1 MQTLRWF
8 AVVRPS
14 RPIRL
19 LIQLQ
24 YRLCIVFE
32 IQRDICRKS
41 PLEFGALAGGD
52 PVGISLRSLASEN

>member
-1 MQTLRWF
+1 M
-8 AVVRPS
+8 VRPS
-14 RPIRL
+14 RRIRL
-19 LIQLQ
+19 LIQVQ

-52 PVGISLRSLASEN
+52 SVGISLRSLASEN